1 MEQINYKKEIIRMV
15 NELGEDKEFWDEIN
29 NKKSR
34 NGKPL
39 KRSEG
44 ALGSSN
50 IRSVAAAC
58 EKADCYEEIRLFI
71 QYKIGKGNG
80 WEYKLSNNEVFGK
93 AVIKDMDKI
102 YEMAN
107 KNDKE
112 ALKII
117 SLYFGYLFWK
127 KTAIEKGE
135 F

>member
-1 MEQINYKKEIIRMV
+1 MEIIDYKKEIIRMV
-15 NELGEDKEFWDEIN
+15 NEFGKDEEFW
-29 NKKSR
+29 NKKNSK
-34 NGKPL
+34 GKLL
-39 KRSEG
+39 KASEG
-44 ALGSSN
+44 ELGSSN
-50 IRSVAAAC
+50 IRSVASAC

-80 WEYKLSNNEVFGK
+80 WEYRLSNNEVFGK
-93 AVIKDMDKI
+93 VVIKDMDKI

-107 KNDKE
+107 KNDEE

-135 F
+135 L